1 MKYHHALLG
10 AAAWIVAVPALR
22 LPVIDALFLWAPL
35 VIVPLGLEC
44 IPVHRAI
51 RIAQPVAAI
60 LAAASFAFRPGA
72 AAAALAGPWALLCGA
87 MALLGAARFFR
98 RRPFDLVETFVDAAL
113 GLIAVGGFGLLMSRA
128 GMKPGGFEEPIVLL
142 TAVHFHYTGFAA
154 PLLIGLAG
162 RKVGPRRSIHASG
175 AAVVIATPLLAAGF
189 TLHLPLAKVVA
200 ACAIAAGLAI
210 FSWQLVRLA
219 IDEPRTLP
227 RLLLGV
233 AAFSIFWGM
242 VLVGLYSVGEF
253 RERIIVAIPQM
264 AWIHGSLN
272 AFGFATCGLLALGG
286 SKT

>member
-1 MKYHHALLG
+1 MSLRNAAVG
-10 AAAWIVAVPALR
+10 AAAWIVAVLALR
-22 LPVIDALFLWAPL
+22 LPIIDALFLWAPL

-51 RIAQPVAAI
+51 RIAQP
-60 LAAASFAFRPGA
+60 LAALLAAVSFAFRPGA
-72 AAAALAGPWALLCGA
+72 AATALAIPWAILCGA

-113 GLIAVGGFGLLMSRA
+113 GLIAVGGFGLVMSRA

-162 RKVGPRRSIHASG
+162 RRVGRRLPILIAG
-175 AAVVIATPLLAAGF
+175 AAVVVGTPLLAAGF
-189 TLHLPLAKVVA
+189 TLHLPLVKVVA
-200 ACAIAAGLAI
+200 AWAIAAGLAI
-210 FSWQLVRLA
+210 FSWQLVRLS

-227 RLLLGV
+227 RVLLGV

-242 VLVGLYSVGEF
+242 VFVGLYSVGEF

-264 AWIHGSLN
+264 AWIHGIVN
-272 AFGFATCGLLALGG
+272 AFGFATCGLLGAR
-286 SKT
+286 TWRI